1 VVRLVKNEFIPLAI
15 NGRLRDF
22 DDDESRFLNK
32 ADCGGQGRVD
42 VITASGKLVAH
53 GELQVG
59 NPKTHLASLERALKA
74 WAALPEAERK
84 PGAVKVPERG
94 PLDPRRNTA
103 KGPPAGTLIVRVY
116 NRQLERTATGE
127 YRHTVPEDY
136 IPALRDPRVV
146 GTDQATP
153 LWTQPAN
160 DSLWITQAE
169 ARAMMPADPVP
180 GQRVEVPTS
189 LCERIFRF
197 HLDPSRGLS
206 ENTNFAHVTAD
217 AGKLWLT
224 VEEVGKTEVRLR
236 LDGIANLH
244 NPRSALLT
252 YQSPGVKEH
261 SQNPRIPL
269 DYDPRLLGYLAYNP
283 AKKVITRL
291 DIVALGDV
299 RGRPNGENIVG
310 ERLGEANPLGIAFEL
325 VTDPRPADY
334 LPPRA
339 ARDEPSLRPGVNLVE
354 RYLGLPKKEQQR

>member
-1 VVRLVKNEFIPLAI
+1 VVRLVKQEFVPLTI
-15 NGRLRDF
+15 NGRIRDF
-22 DDDESRFLNK
+22 DDAECRFLQK

-42 VITASGKLVAH
+42 IITASGKMVARA
-53 GELQVG
+53 ELQVG
-59 NPKTHLASLERALKA
+59 NPKTHLLSLERAMKA

-84 PGAVKVPERG
+84 PGAFQVPERG

-103 KGPPAGTLIVRVY
+103 KGPPEGTLIVRVY
-116 NRQLERTATGE
+116 NRQLERTSRGE

-136 IPALRDPRVV
+136 IPALRDPKVV
-146 GTDQATP
+146 GTDQATS

-169 ARAMMPADPVP
+169 AQSMMPANPIL
-180 GQRVEVPTS
+180 GQRIEVPAS

-206 ENTNFAHVTAD
+206 ENDNFSHVTAA
-217 AGKLWLT
+217 AGKLHLV
-224 VEEVGKTEVRLR
+224 VEEASKTEVRLR
-236 LDGIANLH
+236 LDGFVDLH
-244 NPRSALLT
+244 NPRTGLLT

-261 SQNPRIPL
+261 TRNTRIPL
-269 DYDPRLLGYLAYNP
+269 DYDPRLLGYLAYHP
-283 AKKVITRL
+283 GKKVLTRL

-310 ERLGEANPLGIAFEL
+310 ERRGDANPLGIAFEL
-325 VTDPRPADY
+325 VTNPAPADY

-339 ARDEPSLRPGVNLVE
+339 ARDEVSVRPGVNLVE
-354 RYLGLPKKEQQR
+354 RYLGLSKRTR